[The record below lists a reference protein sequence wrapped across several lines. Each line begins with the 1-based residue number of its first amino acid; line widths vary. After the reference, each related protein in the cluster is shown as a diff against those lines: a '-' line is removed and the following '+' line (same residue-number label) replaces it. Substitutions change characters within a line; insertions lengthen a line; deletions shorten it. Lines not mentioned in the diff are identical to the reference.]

1 MLSGYFI
8 SNIVYMPMYYANIN
22 LCSISI
28 LLSYTLLSLLLCCA
42 SGAVRDA
49 YMGSFNMCID
59 AFMCDT
65 CVCATIISPIHLAGC
80 TYANNMSVNDMLT
93 VNMHK

>member
-1 MLSGYFI
+1 
-8 SNIVYMPMYYANIN
+8 MPMYYANIN

-59 AFMCDT
+59 DFMCDT
-65 CVCATIISPIHLAGC
+65 RVCATNVGPINLAGC
-80 TYANNMSVNDMLT
+80 PYTGNMSVDDMLT